1 MQRDLRRKQRGMDE
15 AAAWE
20 LLGRGEYGILS
31 TCGPDG
37 IPYGVPLSYCVL
49 DDGIYFHCALE
60 GHKVDNISARKEV
73 SFCVVGRTEVLPA
86 EFATLYESVVAS
98 GPAEE
103 VFDQEKQKALEAL
116 VDKYSCDYRPQGLKY
131 IEAAAAKTKV
141 FRIGVNAIC
150 GKARL

>member
-1 MQRDLRRKQRGMDE
+1 MQRELRRKQRGMDE

-37 IPYGVPLSYCVL
+37 TPYGVPLSYCVL
-49 DDGIYFHCALE
+49 NDSIYFHCALE
-60 GHKVDNISARKEV
+60 GHKVDNISVAKDV
-73 SFCVVGRTEVLPA
+73 SFCVVGRTEVLPS

-103 VFDQEKQKALEAL
+103 VFDREKQLALEAL
-116 VDKYSCDYRPQGLKY
+116 VEKYSYEFRPQGLKY

-141 FRIGVNAIC
+141 FRIGINAIC